1 MKKEREKYPWYIY
14 VLSVLVLLFTAAWC
28 GKGIWDKKH
37 PADEQFIQSIYNL
50 DADVTAEDLIK
61 DGYLDLTDVQP
72 EKNEQITSFFH
83 KAASGQEAGLKTFT
97 RTSDGIVVRG
107 LWRDRASSL
116 QEIPYFSI
124 YVYHLKKQKDESTG
138 QYFDPRCYEAESPDG
153 ITEVWLKDVI
163 TTPATVEYGDYL
175 LYRYRTAQ

>member
-14 VLSVLVLLFTAAWC
+14 VLSVFVLLFAAAWC

-72 EKNEQITSFFH
+72 EKSEQITDFFH
-83 KAASGQEAGLKTFT
+83 KAASG
-97 RTSDGIVVRG
+97 
-107 LWRDRASSL
+107 
-116 QEIPYFSI
+116 
-124 YVYHLKKQKDESTG
+124 
-138 QYFDPRCYEAESPDG
+138 
-153 ITEVWLKDVI
+153 
-163 TTPATVEYGDYL
+163 
-175 LYRYRTAQ
+175 

>member
-1 MKKEREKYPWYIY
+1 MKKEREKYPWYIFALSLA
-14 VLSVLVLLFTAAWC
+14 VLFFIAAWFWRW
-28 GKGIWDKKH
+28 IWDKKH

-50 DADVTAEDLIK
+50 NADVTAEDLIK

-72 EKNEQITSFFH
+72 EKDEQITSFFH

-107 LWRDRASSL
+107 LWRSRASSL

-124 YVYHLKKQKDESTG
+124 YAYHLKKQKDESTG
-138 QYFDPRCYEAESPDG
+138 QYFDPRCYEVESPDG

-163 TTPATVEYGDYL
+163 TTPDTIEYGDYL

>member
-37 PADEQFIQSIYNL
+37 PADEQFIQSIYSLN
-50 DADVTAEDLIK
+50 ADVTAEDLIK

-83 KAASGQEAGLKTFT
+83 KAASGQEAGLKMFT

-107 LWRDRASSL
+107 LWRSRASSL